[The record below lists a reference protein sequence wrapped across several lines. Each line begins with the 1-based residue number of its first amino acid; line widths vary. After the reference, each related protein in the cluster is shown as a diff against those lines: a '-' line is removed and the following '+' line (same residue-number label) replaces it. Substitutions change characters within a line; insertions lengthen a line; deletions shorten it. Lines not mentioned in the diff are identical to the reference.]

1 MTFGETAILIV
12 GLAVV
17 AWLIVARGLRRK
29 ERDAWAIVSV
39 VSGTAAFLYAAYL
52 LINLLYASLV
62 SDLVFVISLIG
73 RL

>member
-1 MTFGETAILIV
+1 MIFGETAILIV

-29 ERDAWAIVSV
+29 ARDAWAIVSV
-39 VSGTAAFLYAAYL
+39 VSGTAALLYAAYL